1 VATTILASALTAQ
14 SYPRSGDG
22 VTIEPHGAK
31 RLALTARS
39 VEPTDA
45 GMSLGSFARRAV
57 LGAVLAIACLVPAP
71 ASAYST
77 ESIASDGCHE
87 AITFSAIR
95 GVRLEHS
102 TAGPVPAVSGDEQA
116 LLDDLPFLVPTD
128 MLDLGAVTAVLGNR
142 NVDLRDNEGNDL
154 DALAPI
160 HGDPKNQDEH
170 CLRAPGD
177 DEPGGDQAALDRCR
191 AFIRSRALAALDG
204 LRPDGTVDPSRRVE
218 GDVFLELRGV
228 VEASL
233 PVYWWEI
240 GRALHAV
247 QDGFSHTYRSQED
260 PTRVIAVL
268 NYVEYVEDDLDEA
281 VDGPP
286 HSSPLDRC
294 QDLDELRKQRI
305 QLAVDASADLLRAT
319 LDPALSRAEKELAVE
334 ATLDRYFVLQ
344 NGCTAENGWCGAP
357 EAEYSEDRGCVC
369 SAAGAP
375 SRSFVPLLVLGLIGI
390 ALWRRRTGAIVAAA
404 ALIAIPATAD
414 AQEQRDPEAPKHEK
428 FPLGVHLAGAGSVAK
443 PAAAA
448 SLGIRYRLGEQ
459 FLIGVDG
466 EYNPFYSET
475 HKEFRRGVT
484 NVYAT
489 GVLRFPMT
497 FEAVDLRSTLAVG
510 ISRMNFD
517 LYGVPEGSIG
527 PFIGFNLLGID
538 IELARQFYL
547 VVNPAFVAIPIPQTT
562 GVPYSYPQYRISLG
576 FQLGA

>member
-1 VATTILASALTAQ
+1 
-14 SYPRSGDG
+14 
-22 VTIEPHGAK
+22 
-31 RLALTARS
+31 
-39 VEPTDA
+39 
-45 GMSLGSFARRAV
+45 MSLGSLARRV
-57 LGAVLAIACLVPAP
+57 VGAVLAIACSIIAAP
-71 ASAYST
+71 AGAYST
-77 ESIASDGCHE
+77 ESIVSDGCHE

-95 GVRLEHS
+95 GVRRELD
-102 TAGPVPAVSGDEQA
+102 TAGPLEAVTGDEQA

-128 MLDLGAVTAVLGNR
+128 MWDLAAVTAVLGNR
-142 NVDLRDNEGNDL
+142 NVDLRDNEPDDL
-154 DALAPI
+154 DALAVV
-160 HGDPKNQDEH
+160 HGDPNNQDEH

-191 AFIRSRALAALDG
+191 AFIRARALAALDG
-204 LRPDGTVDPSRRVE
+204 LRPDGTVDPARRAK

-233 PVYWWEI
+233 PAYWWEI

-247 QDGFSHTYRSQED
+247 QDGFSHTYRSQTD
-260 PTRVIAVL
+260 PNRVIAVL
-268 NYVEYVEDDLDEA
+268 NYVEHVEDDLDEA

-294 QDLDELRKQRI
+294 QDLDELRQQRI

-319 LDPALSRAEKELAVE
+319 LDPALSRADKELAVE
-334 ATLDRYFVLQ
+334 AVLDRYFVLQ
-344 NGCTAENGWCGAP
+344 TGCTAENGWCGAP
-357 EAEYSEDRGCVC
+357 EADYSEERGCVC
-369 SAAGAP
+369 SATGA
-375 SRSFVPLLVLGLIGI
+375 RSLGFAPLLVLGLLGI
-390 ALWRRRTGAIVAAA
+390 AIWRRRARPFVAAA
-404 ALIAIPATAD
+404 VLLAVPATAG
-414 AQEQRDPEAPKHEK
+414 AQEHDLEQPKREK
-428 FPLGVHLAGAGSVAK
+428 FPLGVHLAAAASVAK
-443 PAAAA
+443 PAGAA

-466 EYNPFYSET
+466 EYNPFFSET
-475 HKEFRRGVT
+475 HKELRAGVT

-517 LYGVPEGSIG
+517 LYGVPEGSVG
-527 PFIGFNLLGID
+527 PFIGFNLLGLD
-538 IELARQFYL
+538 IELSRQFYL
-547 VVNPAFVAIPIPQTT
+547 VVNPAFVAIPIPQTS